1 MSKQIEQ
8 AEKQLRKK
16 DKQIEDYLTKGV
28 EKEEIVLDKSNA
40 EMPTQVL
47 EQFQKE
53 NELIKDQIL
62 QYDNEIKRLKVEIKN
77 SKKACCNIF

>member
-47 EQFQKE
+47 EKFQKE